1 MHVSPF
7 AASTTY
13 VVATPSVANVTV
25 AFPPATATAVPD
37 VVAST
42 LRSTSVATLAVSAA
56 FGVIV
61 KVYVSPSVSPVTL
74 HPTVPVAAATL
85 FP

>member
-7 AASTTY
+7 PASTTY

-25 AFPPATATAVPD
+25 AFPPATATAVPVIVPFT
-37 VVAST
+37 VVGNAAVAT
-42 LRSTSVATLAVSAA
+42 IGNAAVATLAVSAA

-61 KVYVSPSVSPVTL
+61 NV
-74 HPTVPVAAATL
+74 
-85 FP
+85 